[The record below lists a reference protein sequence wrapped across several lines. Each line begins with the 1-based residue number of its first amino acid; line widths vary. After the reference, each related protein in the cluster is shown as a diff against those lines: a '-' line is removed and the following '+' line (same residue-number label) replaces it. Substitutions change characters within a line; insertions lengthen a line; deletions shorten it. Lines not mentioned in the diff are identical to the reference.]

1 MFVLPTVILANEI
14 LLKFTSSL
22 KWIFLRCQ
30 ELIFILQSNV
40 AWGKK
45 KKKKDETAKVEVFA
59 LKTFNPVWY
68 SAMI

>member
-1 MFVLPTVILANEI
+1 MSGINIYSAV
-14 LLKFTSSL
+14 KRSL
-22 KWIFLRCQ
+22 
-30 ELIFILQSNV
+30 
-40 AWGKK
+40 GKK